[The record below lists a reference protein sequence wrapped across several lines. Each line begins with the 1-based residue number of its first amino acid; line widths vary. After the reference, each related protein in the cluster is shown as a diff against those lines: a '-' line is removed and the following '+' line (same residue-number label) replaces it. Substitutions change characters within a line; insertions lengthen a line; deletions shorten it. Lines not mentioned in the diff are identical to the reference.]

1 MKLSDYYSIKR
12 QEYVTFKLIP
22 TKSSRN
28 NTTIGIAHLINSM
41 YRSTNK
47 LIYKENKK
55 LIIETRLKASIY
67 TYLKKTYLFILLFL
81 KYFRINLKV
90 NFPIHGKM

>member
-55 LIIETRLKASIY
+55 LINGELNK
-67 TYLKKTYLFILLFL
+67 LLPQKSSFE
-81 KYFRINLKV
+81 I
-90 NFPIHGKM
+90 

>member
-1 MKLSDYYSIKR
+1 MKLSDYYLIKR

-47 LIYKENKK
+47 QDVTNN
-55 LIIETRLKASIY
+55 R
-67 TYLKKTYLFILLFL
+67 
-81 KYFRINLKV
+81 N
-90 NFPIHGKM
+90 

>member
-28 NTTIGIAHLINSM
+28 NTTIGIAHLINSLTFYCAM
-41 YRSTNK
+41 C
-47 LIYKENKK
+47 I
-55 LIIETRLKASIY
+55 
-67 TYLKKTYLFILLFL
+67 
-81 KYFRINLKV
+81 V
-90 NFPIHGKM
+90 PC

>member
-55 LIIETRLKASIY
+55 LINGELNK
-67 TYLKKTYLFILLFL
+67 LLPQKSSFEIWNVF
-81 KYFRINLKV
+81 KI
-90 NFPIHGKM
+90 

>member
-1 MKLSDYYSIKR
+1 MKLSDYYLIKR

-47 LIYKENKK
+47 LS
-55 LIIETRLKASIY
+55 L
-67 TYLKKTYLFILLFL
+67 
-81 KYFRINLKV
+81 
-90 NFPIHGKM
+90 